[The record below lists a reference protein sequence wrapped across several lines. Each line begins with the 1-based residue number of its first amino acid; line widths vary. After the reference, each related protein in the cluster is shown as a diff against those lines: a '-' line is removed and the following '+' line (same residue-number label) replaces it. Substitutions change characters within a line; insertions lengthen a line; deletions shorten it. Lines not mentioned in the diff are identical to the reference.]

1 MDGGGAV
8 GVRGE
13 GESGEKSGSIG
24 VVAYVVAAR
33 GKEVECE
40 EGGVDG
46 LASRRGGDAFFNGDV
61 GAYARGGEAHGAVGG
76 EPVEAAAG
84 EHNAAVGA
92 ACKGYARAGVMVGG
106 VAESAGKQPLYGFS
120 SGLRLYAE
128 RHHGGSCNRGNYVEF
143 SGGEE

>member
-1 MDGGGAV
+1 MEGGGAV

-13 GESGEKSGSIG
+13 GEGGEEAGGVG
-24 VVAYVVAAR
+24 VVADVVAP
-33 GKEVECE
+33 GGEEVEGE

-92 ACKGYARAGVMVGG
+92 ACKGYARAQVGIRDI
-106 VAESAGKQPLYGFS
+106 AESTGEQPLYGFS

-128 RHHGGSCNRGNYVEF
+128 RHHGGSCNRGNHIEF